1 MEEGGEQLVK
11 ATASEAIEKYVIVCS
26 RAVTW
31 RDEVDEAVGARR
43 KADARY
49 TPNETTTGW

>member
-11 ATASEAIEKYVIVCS
+11 TTASEAIEKYVIVCS

-31 RDEVDEAVGARR
+31 RDEVRR